1 MIGIVPARS
10 GSQRLKNK
18 NVRSLNGKP
27 LVFYTLEAFLGSNDV
42 EKVIFTTDSQQYI
55 DLVSEN
61 FGDNLIYELRP
72 KEFAANRTKVVE
84 EIARLLKLYNLT
96 TKTDTFI
103 MGLPTAPLRSSK
115 HIQEAIAYQRKIEAP
130 VFSAC
135 KFRFPVQFAF
145 SIDNQMEWHPL
156 MELSPMLTGETRSQ
170 EIESYFRPNGAI
182 YINNAEN
189 FFRYMNFYGG
199 AKPFLM
205 DEDLSLD
212 IDTLVD
218 FKFAEL
224 MLETN

>member
-1 MIGIVPARS
+1 M
-10 GSQRLKNK
+10 
-18 NVRSLNGKP
+18 
-27 LVFYTLEAFLGSNDV
+27 
-42 EKVIFTTDSQQYI
+42 
-55 DLVSEN
+55 SEN

-84 EIARLLKLYNLT
+84 KLRSSNYNLT
-96 TKTDTFI
+96 MKTDTFI
-103 MGLPTAPLRSSK
+103 MGLPTAHLRSSK

-170 EIESYFRPNGAI
+170 EVKVILGQTEVISIMLKIFSGTWLLA
-182 YINNAEN
+182 
-189 FFRYMNFYGG
+189 G